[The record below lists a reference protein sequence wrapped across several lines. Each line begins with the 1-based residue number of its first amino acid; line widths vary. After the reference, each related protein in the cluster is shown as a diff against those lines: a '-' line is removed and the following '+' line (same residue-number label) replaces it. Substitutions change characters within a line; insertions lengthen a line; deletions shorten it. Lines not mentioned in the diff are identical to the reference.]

1 MPRMK
6 VRYVDPQ
13 PIAQTVFNYPSTW
26 KLDCKE
32 LYVDPQ
38 PIAQTVFNYPSTWK
52 LDCKELAAGEI
63 VEEKEKIRT
72 RIIREESLKVAA
84 YLAVS
89 FVHLQHNDVLDSILK
104 DCSLYLCSMQSNLY
118 VYSMIKIMQQPL
130 DSHRRRYRVEHGM
143 GL

>member
-72 RIIREESLKVAA
+72 RIIREESLKVQ
-84 YLAVS
+84 LQVS
-89 FVHLQHNDVLDSILK
+89 WT
-104 DCSLYLCSMQSNLY
+104 LYL
-118 VYSMIKIMQQPL
+118 KIVHYIFVRCKATYMFIL
-130 DSHRRRYRVEHGM
+130 
-143 GL
+143 